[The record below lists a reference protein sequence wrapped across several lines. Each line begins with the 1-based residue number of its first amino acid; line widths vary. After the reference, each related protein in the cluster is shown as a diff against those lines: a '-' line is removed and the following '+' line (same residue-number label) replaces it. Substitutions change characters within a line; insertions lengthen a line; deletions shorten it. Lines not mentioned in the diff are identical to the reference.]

1 MSTDNLNQRYEGITS
16 SVLDLIGNT
25 PLLALDRIW
34 PGPGRL
40 LAKCEFL
47 NPTGSLKDRSAYF
60 MIMKAKEKGLIKD
73 GQGIIECELYLNN

>member
-1 MSTDNLNQRYEGITS
+1 MSTDNKLDQRINGITN

-40 LAKCEFL
+40 LAKCEML
-47 NPTGSLKDRSAYF
+47 NPTGSLKDRSSYY
-60 MIMKAKEKGLIKD
+60 MISKGI
-73 GQGIIECELYLNN
+73 

>member
-1 MSTDNLNQRYEGITS
+1 MSSDQLNQRHEGITS

-40 LAKCEFL
+40 LAKCEHL
-47 NPTGSLKDRSAYF
+47 NPTGSLKDRSSYY
-60 MIMKAKEKGLIKD
+60 MIMKGNRSRMICF
-73 GQGIIECELYLNN
+73 IIIITNYNR